1 MQVKSVK
8 YNFLMDFILKVSAF
22 VFPLITFP
30 YASRILLP
38 DGIGRVS
45 FATSVISY
53 FQMVAMLGIPTYG
66 IRACA
71 KVRDDK
77 EKLTRVVQE
86 LAIINLVTTAVVY
99 VAFFVSVFTVKSFE
113 EEKLLLIITSANIL
127 LNTIGFN
134 WLYTA
139 LEQYKYITVRS
150 LSFKVLSVIALFA
163 FVHHKEDYLIYASI
177 SVLSGVGSNI
187 FNLINIRKFIYLKP
201 VGGYGFKQHITPIL
215 VLFAMCAAGSVYTHL
230 DTVMLGFMNTDVEV
244 GYYTAAVKMKN
255 ILLSLI
261 VSLGG
266 VMLPR
271 LSYYIQNN
279 KQKEFNKMS
288 AKAFNVI
295 IYISV
300 PVAVYFGIFSKE
312 CISFLSGEAFLPAT
326 AAMQV
331 IMPTVVLVGLTN
343 MMGYQILVP
352 TNKESKVLVSVIVGA
367 VVDTILNAVLI
378 PKYGALGAA
387 IGTLAAETAVLIVQL
402 IYLRDYI
409 KNVIDEI
416 KINYL
421 IVPLGIALISAVLI
435 KIFINA
441 NAFIVLAI
449 SALLFFGIYAVG
461 FLIQKEPIISGLVQD
476 CLGYVRKLLK
486 KDK

>member
-22 VFPLITFP
+22 IFPLITFP

-38 DGIGRVS
+38 EGIGRVS

-86 LAIINLVTTAVVY
+86 LAVINLVTTAVVY
-99 VAFFVSVFTVKSFE
+99 VAFFISIFTVKSFE
-113 EEKLLLIITSANIL
+113 EEKLLLVITSANIL

-150 LSFKVLSVIALFA
+150 LFFKVLSVIALFA

-201 VGGYGFKQHITPIL
+201 VGGYGFKQHIKPIL

-279 KQKEFNKMS
+279 KQKEFNQMS
-288 AKAFNVI
+288 AKAFNAI
-295 IYISV
+295 IYISI

-409 KNVIDEI
+409 RNVIDEI

>member
-1 MQVKSVK
+1 MQTKSVK

-30 YASRILLP
+30 YASRILTP
-38 DGIGRVS
+38 DGIGKVS
-45 FATSVISY
+45 FATAVISY

-77 EKLTRVVQE
+77 IKLTRVVHE
-86 LAIINLVTTAVVY
+86 LGIINLFTTAVVY
-99 VAFFVSVFTVKSFE
+99 VVFFISVFTIKNFRDQQ
-113 EEKLLLIITSANIL
+113 LLLIITSTNIL
-127 LNTIGFN
+127 LDTIGFN

-139 LEQYKYITVRS
+139 MEQYKYITQRS
-150 LSFKVLSVIALFA
+150 LFFKVLSVIALFA
-163 FVHHKEDYLIYASI
+163 FVHQKDDYLIYASI

-201 VGGYGFKQHITPIL
+201 VGEYNLKQHIKPIL

-230 DTVMLGFMNTDVEV
+230 DTVMLGLMNTDIEV

-255 ILLSLI
+255 ILLSMI

-279 KQKEFNKMS
+279 KYKEFNTMS

-312 CISFLSGEAFLPAT
+312 CISFLSGEQFLPAT
-326 AAMQV
+326 ASMQV

-352 TNKESKVLVSVIVGA
+352 TNRESKVLVSVVVGA
-367 VVDTILNAVLI
+367 VVDTLLNAALI
-378 PKYGALGAA
+378 PKFGSLGAS
-387 IGTLAAETAVLIVQL
+387 IGTLAAEVAVLIVQM

-409 KNVIDEI
+409 VNIRKDI
-416 KINYL
+416 KIKYIIL
-421 IVPLGIALISAVLI
+421 PLVVALVFAILI
-435 KIFINA
+435 KMYVIST
-441 NAFIVLAI
+441 AFIVLAL
-449 SALLFFGIYAVG
+449 SAIIFWGIYAVG
-461 FLIQKEPIISGLVQD
+461 FIIEKEPIARGLMHD
-476 CLGYVRKLLK
+476 CTGYVLKLTKRK
-486 KDK
+486 

>member
-1 MQVKSVK
+1 MQTKSVK

-30 YASRILLP
+30 YASRILSP
-38 DGIGRVS
+38 DGIGKVS
-45 FATSVISY
+45 FATAVISY

-77 EKLTRVVQE
+77 IRLSRVVHE
-86 LAIINLVTTAVVY
+86 LGIINLFTTVVVY
-99 VAFFVSVFTVKSFE
+99 MVFFVSVFTIKSFE
-113 EEKLLLIITSANIL
+113 EQRLLFLITSANIL

-139 LEQYKYITVRS
+139 MEQYKYITQRS
-150 LSFKVLSVIALFA
+150 LFLKILSVIALFA
-163 FVHHKEDYLIYASI
+163 FVHQKDDYLIYASI

-187 FNLINIRKFIYLKP
+187 FNLINIRKFIYLRS
-201 VGGYGFKQHITPIL
+201 VGEYNFKQHIRPIL
-215 VLFAMCAAGSVYTHL
+215 VLFAMCAAGSVYTQL
-230 DTVMLGFMNTDVEV
+230 DTVMLGLMNNNIEV

-255 ILLSLI
+255 ILLSMI

-279 KQKEFNKMS
+279 KQKEFNMMS

-300 PVAVYFGIFSKE
+300 PVAVYFGLFSKE
-312 CISFLSGEAFLPAT
+312 CITFLSGEQFLPAT
-326 AAMQV
+326 VSMQV

-352 TNKESKVLVSVIVGA
+352 TNRESKVLVSVVVGA
-367 VVDTILNAVLI
+367 IVDTLLNAVLI
-378 PKYGALGAA
+378 PKYGALGAS
-387 IGTLAAETAVLIVQL
+387 IGTLVAEIAVLIVQV

-409 KNVIDEI
+409 VSIKNNI
-416 KINYL
+416 KIKYSIL
-421 IVPLGIALISAVLI
+421 PLVVALIFAILI
-435 KIFINA
+435 KIYVVGDDFIILVISA
-441 NAFIVLAI
+441 IVFWGIYSVGFIVE
-449 SALLFFGIYAVG
+449 
-461 FLIQKEPIISGLVQD
+461 QEPITRELLHD
-476 CLGYVRKLLK
+476 CARYMIKLIK
-486 KDK
+486 KE